1 MNLCSNLSIHNS
13 CVNDIQ
19 FSDDGSFIVSAGDDK
34 RILLW
39 PTNEAMHNNMQHV
52 EPTEL
57 GNHVYRGSILC
68 LAVSPNNGRVFS
80 GDDNGDVRIH
90 DIQT

>member
-1 MNLCSNLSIHNS
+1 MNLCSNLSIHKA

-19 FSDDGSFIVSAGDDK
+19 FSDDGSFIVSGGDDK
-34 RILLW
+34 RILFW
-39 PTNEAMHNNMQHV
+39 PTKEAIRHNRRNV

-57 GNHVYRGSILC
+57 GVYRGSILC
-68 LAVSPNNGRVFS
+68 LAVSPDNGRVFS
-80 GDDNGDVRIH
+80 GDDNGNVRIY

>member
-1 MNLCSNLSIHNS
+1 MNLCLNLSIHNS

-19 FSDDGSFIVSAGDDK
+19 FSDGESFIVFAGDDK

-39 PTNEAMHNNMQHV
+39 PTNEAMHNNRQDV
-52 EPTEL
+52 EQL
-57 GNHVYRGSILC
+57 YRGSILC